1 MIKFSLKFTGN
12 TKKLLQAREVIND
25 EFLVAMTSSQLIL
38 ETDVAQNTPTGV
50 GGTLK
55 LGIHGKVIDAFH
67 GIVGVEGA
75 GAKYGD
81 IVEMGRRAKPI
92 SKEGVES
99 LRLWV
104 IRKLQPEALAMS
116 IKTHKVNKKISEKG
130 KRGGNPRKRAIDSV
144 TYLVARK
151 IRKKG
156 FKGKFMFRNA
166 ERKLKNNIIRMFEDA
181 KNRVE
186 RLLSD

>member
-1 MIKFSLKFTGN
+1 MIKFLLKFTGN
-12 TKKLLQAREVIND
+12 TKKLLQVREVIND
-25 EFLVAMTSSQLIL
+25 EFLVAMTSAQMLL
-38 ETDVAQNTPTGV
+38 ETDVAANTPTGV

-75 GAKYGD
+75 GAKYGG
-81 IVEMGRRAKPI
+81 IVEMGRRPGKMPP
-92 SKEGVES
+92 EEP
-99 LRLWV
+99 LLLWV
-104 IRKLQPEALAMS
+104 RRKINPDLKELKS
-116 IKTHKVNKKISEKG
+116 I
-130 KRGGNPRKRAIDSV
+130 
-144 TYLVARK
+144 TYLVRRK
-151 IRKKG
+151 IGKEG
-156 FKGKFMFRNA
+156 FLGKHMFQNA